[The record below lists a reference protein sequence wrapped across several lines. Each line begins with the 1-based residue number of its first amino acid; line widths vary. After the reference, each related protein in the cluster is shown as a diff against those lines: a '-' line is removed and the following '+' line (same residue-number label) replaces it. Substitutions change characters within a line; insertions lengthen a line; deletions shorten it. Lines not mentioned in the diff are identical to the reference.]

1 MSRTASITE
10 KEAFDWSL
18 ASVRIGGVTL
28 NVRDMNRVADF
39 YASVLGLQVLSSTND
54 WTVLG
59 ADDTPLLT
67 LVGDGALSPRDPSAA
82 GLFHTAYLLPSRAHL
97 ARWLVHAAESG
108 VRLEGASDHKVSEAL
123 YLSDPEGNG
132 IEIYADRPTTAWH
145 DADGAIAMATDPLDL
160 EALAAHADRPWAGF
174 PEDGFIGHVHLQVGD
189 ARAAESFYA
198 GMLGLEVMARY
209 PGASFFGAD
218 GYHHQL
224 AANHWRSG
232 GAGQR
237 PKGQAG
243 LAEVALVVTPD
254 VHDRVAGTA
263 ADIEAAEGQMVLEDP
278 WGTRIALVD
287 KAGD

>member
-1 MSRTASITE
+1 MSETATITE
-10 KEAFDWSL
+10 EEEGFDWSL

-28 NVRDMNRVADF
+28 NVCDMNRVADF

-54 WTVLG
+54 RTVLG
-59 ADDTPLLT
+59 AGDTPLLT
-67 LVGDGALSPRDPSAA
+67 LVGDGALKPRDPSAA
-82 GLFHTAYLLPSRAHL
+82 GLFHTAFLLPSRAHL

-108 VRLEGASDHKVSEAL
+108 VRIEGASDHKVSEAL

-174 PEDGFIGHVHLQVGD
+174 PADGFIGHVHLQVGD

-232 GAGQR
+232 AGQR
-237 PKGQAG
+237 PEGQAG
-243 LAEVALVVTPD
+243 LAEIALVVTPD
-254 VHDRVAGTA
+254 VHDRVGRTVGVGHV
-263 ADIEAAEGQMVLEDP
+263 EGRTVLEDP

>member
-1 MSRTASITE
+1 MSETATITNE
-10 KEAFDWSL
+10 EGFDWSL

-39 YASVLGLQVLSSTND
+39 YASALGLQVQSSTNGQ
-54 WTVLG
+54 TVLG
-59 ADDTPLLT
+59 AGDTPLLT
-67 LVGDGALSPRDPSAA
+67 LVGDGALKPRDPSAA
-82 GLFHTAYLLPSRAHL
+82 GLFHTAFLLPSRAHL

-132 IEIYADRPTTAWH
+132 IEIYADRPTNAWH

-174 PEDGFIGHVHLQVGD
+174 PADGFIGHVHLQVGD

-243 LAEVALVVTPD
+243 LAEVALVVASD
-254 VHDRVAGTA
+254 VHDRVGRTVGVGHVAGRT
-263 ADIEAAEGQMVLEDP
+263 VFEDP